1 MTTYS
6 RLAIQ
11 NIKNRSSGPGKI
23 NALLNLINNQQDI
36 GKIYLYAKD
45 PSEAKHQYLINK
57 REKLVLKH
65 CDDPKAFLE
74 Y

>member
-1 MTTYS
+1 MVIHS
-6 RLAIQ
+6 HPCRILIVGG
-11 NIKNRSSGPGKI
+11 SGSGKT
-23 NALLNLINNQQDI
+23 NTLLNLINNQQDI

>member
-11 NIKNRSSGPGKI
+11 NIKNKSSGPGKI